1 MSEFSVVGEKPLSG
15 KNQIRQN
22 LERAVHTCFALRL
35 QPMLTIY
42 SGTVTGGK
50 PPFSDVESIR
60 RKA

>member
-22 LERAVHTCFALRL
+22 LERPKHRLLPLAL
-35 QPMLTIY
+35 QPTQPPF
-42 SGTVTGGK
+42 SSRVTAEK
-50 PPFSDVESIR
+50 PAFSDVESIR